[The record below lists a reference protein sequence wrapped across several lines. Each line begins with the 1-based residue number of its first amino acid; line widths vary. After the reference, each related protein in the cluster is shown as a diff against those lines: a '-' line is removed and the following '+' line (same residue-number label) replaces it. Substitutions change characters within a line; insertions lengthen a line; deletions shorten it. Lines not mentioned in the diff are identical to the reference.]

1 MRNILILLLL
11 SSIAACAPT
20 HTIPPKQYY
29 DPTKDADYMPPNPA
43 VVRCRYEAFLAGQ
56 NARGGWLYQG
66 AVEQQAMQLCR
77 EAAGL

>member
-1 MRNILILLLL
+1 MRNISILLLL
-11 SSIAACAPT
+11 SSIAACAPQNDRVW
-20 HTIPPKQYY
+20 PSE
-29 DPTKDADYMPPNPA
+29 YMPPNPA